1 MGRAPRGAY
10 ERDAGAALV
19 SSAPFPRRDN
29 PLVPPPKP
37 AHARHMSKTLEQL
50 QREVDKVEPLLRR
63 RVWAPITSQLIPSVL
78 AKADRLIRELE
89 LCTDGEE
96 AVCIELLSHL
106 VFLRKDF
113 RRVEPL
119 PASKTIH
126 GGRWILLQSRPMR
139 SGGRFSERS
148 RRGRGARP

>member
-1 MGRAPRGAY
+1 M
-10 ERDAGAALV
+10 
-19 SSAPFPRRDN
+19 PFRIRSRN
-29 PLVPPPKP
+29 PLVPPPEP
-37 AHARHMSKTLEQL
+37 AHARGMAKTLEQL
-50 QREVDKVEPLLRR
+50 QRDVDGVEPFLRR

-96 AVCIELLSHL
+96 AVRIELLSHL

-113 RRVEPL
+113 RRVKPR

-126 GGRWILLQSRPMR
+126 
-139 SGGRFSERS
+139 
-148 RRGRGARP
+148 